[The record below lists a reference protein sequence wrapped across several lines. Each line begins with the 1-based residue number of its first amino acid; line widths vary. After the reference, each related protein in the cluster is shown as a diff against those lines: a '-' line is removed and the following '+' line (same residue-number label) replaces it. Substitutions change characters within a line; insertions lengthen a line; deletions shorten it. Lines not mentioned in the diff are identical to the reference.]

1 MTLAR
6 KFASG
11 LLRTAIRYSSG
22 ESRCWGEAML
32 RELDFVESDR
42 AALFWAAGS
51 FTALFRHS
59 AQRQLSATLERVLGP
74 AQGPRPASRKAVE
87 GMLGVA
93 FAGALLAV
101 LVCGLWRHRVLA
113 LFPQAQWERAT
124 VAVIAGLEIAY
135 LRGAIAL
142 WRHRRPLAMGILLAG
157 LALTVHVAIHTQSSC
172 HDGGPHC
179 EHNQEMR

>member
-1 MTLAR
+1 
-6 KFASG
+6 
-11 LLRTAIRYSSG
+11 
-22 ESRCWGEAML
+22 ML

-101 LVCGLWRHRVLA
+101 LVCGLWRHPVLV
-113 LFPQAQWERAT
+113 LFSQAPLGRAT
-124 VAVIAGLEIAY
+124 VAGDSWVVIAY
-135 LRGAIAL
+135 
-142 WRHRRPLAMGILLAG
+142 
-157 LALTVHVAIHTQSSC
+157 T
-172 HDGGPHC
+172 
-179 EHNQEMR
+179 